1 MFTHS
6 TAARMLAVLSV
17 GGLAA
22 LAGCGDDSSG
32 GGQAASGSTS
42 SSTSDTTAEPVID
55 PGDGGD
61 YQPQVDPADFVDAV
75 DNPYLPLVPGTRWVY
90 EGEGDEGEVER
101 IEVTVTDERREVMG
115 ISATVVRDSVYA
127 DGELIE
133 DTWDW
138 YAQDRD
144 GNVWYLGEDTA
155 EYEDGEVVNTE
166 GAWEAG
172 VDGALPGIVMPA
184 DPQVGDVHRQEY
196 YVGEAEDMF
205 EVTEVGASRTVPAGS
220 YEEVLV
226 TTDWTPLEPEVVE
239 QKSYAPGVGVIA
251 EEKTAGG
258 DGYAELVEF
267 QAP

>member
-6 TAARMLAVLSV
+6 KAAAIVAVV
-17 GGLAA
+17 GGLLVTA
-22 LAGCGDDSSG
+22 CGDDD
-32 GGQAASGSTS
+32 AATSDASNQETSTS
-42 SSTSDTTAEPVID
+42 SAAEPVVD

-61 YQPQVDPADFVDAV
+61 YQPQIDSANFVESV
-75 DNPYLPLVPGTRWVY
+75 DNPYLPLVPGTGWVY
-90 EGEGDEGEVER
+90 EGEGDEGESER

-155 EYEDGEVVNTE
+155 EYENGEVVNTE

-184 DPQVGDVHRQEY
+184 DPQVGDSYRQEY
-196 YVGEAEDMF
+196 YAGEAEDMF

-220 YEEVLV
+220 YEDVLV

-239 QKSYAPGVGVIA
+239 QKSYAPGIGVIA
-251 EEKTAGG
+251 EEKTEGG
-258 DGYAELVEF
+258 TGYAELVEF
-267 QAP
+267 TPPS